1 MSTNELKHLVE
12 RVTDQCKYCVNY
24 NHNLTKSFQAHALTQ
39 QHIKN
44 VYAFVINTDQH
55 MCDEPHDDDD
65 YDDDDCT
72 EHKSD
77 DDTNYNQVQQQLYT
91 QQQSIIDQSL
101 ANNSCAIDQYLSS
114 HEQQPL
120 TVASSI
126 IRNNDDVHMS
136 NEVNTNQGHIDNPNQ
151 QRIEH
156 LLHQQYNYNQ
166 MRGEL

>member
-12 RVTDQCKYCVNY
+12 RVTEQCKYCVNY
-24 NHNLTKSFQAHALTQ
+24 IHNTSKSFQAHALTQ

-44 VYAFVINTDQH
+44 VYAFVMNTDQH
-55 MCDEPHDDDD
+55 NLCDDAQDDDD
-65 YDDDDCT
+65 YDDDDCADN
-72 EHKSD
+72 KSD
-77 DDTNYNQVQQQLYT
+77 DESNNYNQIYT

-114 HEQQPL
+114 QDTKPL
-120 TVASSI
+120 SIASSI
-126 IRNNDDVHMS
+126 MRTKDNDTIM
-136 NEVNTNQGHIDNPNQ
+136 TNQGHSDNPATGLNQ